1 MYFMNEPRPPPPP
14 VRVDSISG
22 HETKPLPRVPDDKK
36 KTNSKG
42 KIKFLIFFWK
52 LLFVFFL
59 LNRLDKKRSIKIN
72 NISSNKF

>member
-1 MYFMNEPRPPPPP
+1 MNEPRPPPPP

-22 HETKPLPRVPDDKK
+22 HETKPLPRLPDDKK

-42 KIKFLIFFWK
+42 KIKFLIIFEK
-52 LLFVFFL
+52 YSSS
-59 LNRLDKKRSIKIN
+59 RLDKKRSIKIN

>member
-22 HETKPLPRVPDDKK
+22 HETKPLPRLPDDKK

-42 KIKFLIFFWK
+42 KIHSSFF
-52 LLFVFFL
+52 FREFFFL
-59 LNRLDKKRSIKIN
+59 N
-72 NISSNKF
+72 